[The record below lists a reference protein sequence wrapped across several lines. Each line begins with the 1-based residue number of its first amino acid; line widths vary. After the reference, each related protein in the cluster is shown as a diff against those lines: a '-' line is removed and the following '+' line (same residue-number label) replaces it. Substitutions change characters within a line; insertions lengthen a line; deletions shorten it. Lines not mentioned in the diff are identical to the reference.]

1 MGNGNSRSAVGR
13 IFRISRT
20 LTLVGALAV
29 SLGLNATL
37 FVGGV
42 IYDVVDTFV
51 ESAIGLQTASVLQR
65 QALNKLQ
72 RQNRQLRGQVQT
84 VRTANRQLRGQVQT
98 VRSANRQLRGQ
109 VQTVGVANRQLRGR
123 VQSVRTA
130 NQQLRG
136 QVQTVRSTN
145 RQLQREVRTVR
156 SANRHLRG
164 QAQSLGA
171 ANRQLQGQVGQVR
184 TTVEQTRKR
193 LQGSA
198 VRSVA
203 TLPGR
208 ALPFAGTA
216 VSVAIT
222 GLLIKDLCDAMKD
235 LDGIEKVARP
245 AAETES
251 TETEVCSVRVP
262 SKEKV
267 WADVVAS
274 PKTVWEKSQEF
285 APDLPDW
292 PDLPDLDVI
301 PGLQEKW
308 RSILRWLQ

>member
-1 MGNGNSRSAVGR
+1 MGNGNSRSAAGR

-20 LTLVGALAV
+20 LTLVGALII
-29 SLGLNATL
+29 SLSVNATL
-37 FVGGV
+37 FLGGV

-51 ESAIGLQTASVLQR
+51 ESVTGLQTASALQR
-65 QALNKLQ
+65 QALSKL
-72 RQNRQLRGQVQT
+72 RGQNRQLRGQIQT

-109 VQTVGVANRQLRGR
+109 VQTVGAANRQLRGQVQTVRTANRQLRGR
-123 VQSVRTA
+123 VQTVEAA
-130 NQQLRG
+130 NRQLRG
-136 QVQTVRSTN
+136 QVQTVRSAN
-145 RQLQREVRTVR
+145 RQLQRE
-156 SANRHLRG
+156 
-164 QAQSLGA
+164 
-171 ANRQLQGQVGQVR
+171 VR

-208 ALPFAGTA
+208 ALPIAGTA

-222 GLLIKDLCDAMKD
+222 GLLIKDLCDAMTD
-235 LDGIEKVARP
+235 LNGIEKAARP
-245 AAETES
+245 PAATES
-251 TETEVCSVRVP
+251 TETEVCSVSVP
-262 SKEKV
+262 TKEKV
-267 WADVVAS
+267 WADIKTS
-274 PKTVWEKSQEF
+274 PKTVWEKSREF

-292 PDLPDLDVI
+292 SDLPDLDVI

-308 RSILRWLQ
+308 RSIVRWLE